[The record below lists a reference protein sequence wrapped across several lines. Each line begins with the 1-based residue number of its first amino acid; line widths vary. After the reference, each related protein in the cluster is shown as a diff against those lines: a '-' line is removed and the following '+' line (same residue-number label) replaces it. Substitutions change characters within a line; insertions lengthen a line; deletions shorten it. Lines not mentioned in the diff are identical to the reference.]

1 MVLERIVRLTVGDEP
16 FAGAR
21 VRAAVETIAEEH
33 GLSESA
39 VFELKL
45 AATEAL
51 ANAVR
56 HGSPPVEVTLECRDD
71 ASLVEVLDHGTYSER
86 TAADPERGRGVPL
99 MVALAD
105 EVELDRGPGWTRLR
119 LRKRLHGN
127 GCDQRLS
134 A

>member
-1 MVLERIVRLTVGDEP
+1 MVPERVRLIVRDEP

-21 VRAAVETIAEEH
+21 VRAAVETIAGEH
-33 GLSESA
+33 GLPERA
-39 VFELKL
+39 VFELKV

-56 HGSPPVEVTLECRDD
+56 HGGPPVEVTLECRDD
-71 ASLVEVLDHGTYSER
+71 AILVEVLDHGEYSKP

-99 MVALAD
+99 MGALAD
-105 EVELDRGPGWTRLR
+105 VVELDRGPGWTRLR
-119 LRKRLHGN
+119 LRKRLYGN